1 MLALVSGGSA
11 SGKSRF
17 AEDLAAGAT
26 YVSLMERNLETLRE
40 KF

>member
-17 AEDLAAGAT
+17 AEDLAAGRSAGTRIYVAT
-26 YVSLMERNLETLRE
+26 MPE
-40 KF
+40 